1 MGNPRPCKLRK
12 SKGIIM
18 LYRNEKTGIVIDV
31 QSVLGGDW
39 KPVKKETAEEPKPA
53 KGKKSKRSK

>member
-1 MGNPRPCKLRK
+1 
-12 SKGIIM
+12 M

-39 KPVKKETAEEPKPA
+39 KPVEKETAEKPKPKKTKA
-53 KGKKSKRSK
+53 KSKEG

>member
-1 MGNPRPCKLRK
+1 
-12 SKGIIM
+12 M

-53 KGKKSKRSK
+53 KGKKRKRSK

>member
-1 MGNPRPCKLRK
+1 
-12 SKGIIM
+12 M

-39 KPVKKETAEEPKPA
+39 KPVETKKTAEEPKPKA
-53 KGKKSKRSK
+53 KKKGKKQ

>member
-1 MGNPRPCKLRK
+1 
-12 SKGIIM
+12 M

-39 KPVKKETAEEPKPA
+39 KPVKKETAEEPKLA
-53 KGKKSKRSK
+53 KAKKSKRGK